1 MNSDADRRRGNLSLT
16 KTSTRLA
23 GYCER
28 SRGQLMNWGSVA
40 IWMQAAGSFKTGKH
54 WALTWYRPDFH
65 SGTGSLRFPLLA
77 LYSFTWYQLKV
88 SYLSES
94 NRCEFTLVT
103 VPERDFHSRTK
114 PHPMSCKRG
123 TTFRSGLTWNYSPW
137 SRHSRKMSA
146 HARHAWAIL
155 RGEMAAFLKFPL
167 FVFVSRG

>member
-1 MNSDADRRRGNLSLT
+1 MNSDADRRWNLSLT
-16 KTSTRLA
+16 TTNTWLV

-28 SRGQLMNWGSVA
+28 SRDQLVNRSSIA
-40 IWMQAAGSFKTGKH
+40 IGMQASGRFKTGKH
-54 WALTWYRPDFH
+54 WALTWYRRDFH
-65 SGTGSLRFPLLA
+65 SGTGSLQFPLLA
-77 LYSFTWYQLKV
+77 LYQFTWYQQKV

-94 NRCEFTLVT
+94 NRCEFTPVT

-123 TTFRSGLTWNYSPW
+123 TTVRSGLTWNHSPW
-137 SRHSRKMSA
+137 SRHSGKMSV

-155 RGEMAAFLKFPL
+155 RGEMAAFLEFPL